1 MPPVLRGAWAHVF
14 VVHAPARPFQ
24 DGGAMTFYLVSMVGA
39 SPDVRCAV
47 GAALQVYAEAVD

>member
-1 MPPVLRGAWAHVF
+1 MPPRGHST
-14 VVHAPARPFQ
+14 
-24 DGGAMTFYLVSMVGA
+24 DGGVMTSYLVSMVGA

>member
-1 MPPVLRGAWAHVF
+1 MSLSCMPPRGHST
-14 VVHAPARPFQ
+14 
-24 DGGAMTFYLVSMVGA
+24 DGGVMTSYLVSMVGA